1 MRFSSGYARWLAIGP
16 ILALAL
22 AVPTAS
28 SAATGAP
35 HWIATIQAAP
45 TDLHPGDNR
54 DFYEIV
60 AANDGPTPTSG
71 PITVTDILPAGFTV
85 NGTETAPNGFELN
98 GMSAINEFVRVGFTK
113 TEEEPFTGGCEQ
125 ASQGEVVTVT
135 CTTNTSVPSGR
146 GMIVNINVNVPAGE
160 SASSVTDVAAVEGG
174 GAESVHS
181 EVRSPVTG
189 WWEPV
194 PFGASQVSEATGAE
208 GVDTQATS
216 HPWEFTTLMTF
227 NVGSV
232 DATEHCNE
240 ITTLSCAEVSAEAK
254 NIEVALPAGMYGNP
268 TAVPYCKQTEFEEHK
283 PFGCPAASQVGGIYL
298 YFYTEGTAIQY
309 APLYN
314 IKPPTGQPAELG
326 FTVSSLAHIPMF
338 FHVRSDGDYGLTA
351 DLSNINQ
358 FDPVRV
364 ARVSIWGEPSDEGH
378 FAQRQSGTT
387 PGCGLG
393 HPGCPSGVPSPKPF
407 LSLPSDCAAG
417 ATTIA
422 VDGDSWQEP
431 GLTRLTESAFPAMTG
446 CEALAFNP
454 AISVS
459 SSTPQAGAP
468 AGYTVHLKVPQNE
481 EPETLG
487 TPPVRNVEVALPQ
500 GTVISSAAANGLTA
514 CGEAE
519 FQKASQA
526 KGTCPGSSK
535 IGAVTVTTPLLAEP
549 LTGSMF
555 VAAPECSPCEPK
567 QAVAGQLVHL
577 YLEARGSGVAIKLAG
592 HTRIDQSTGQLT
604 TVFADNPQLPFSELT
619 VVLEEGA
626 SAPLVNPS
634 TCGSAIATAAL
645 TPWSSSAATSIM
657 SPPIAIAGCTA
668 PTFAP
673 SLIAGATSATA
684 GAFTGFHVTLAREDT
699 DQPFGRINVTTPPGL
714 LGLLKEVPECGAA
727 QASDG
732 TCPESSLIG
741 TGFIVSGPG
750 SKPLTLGGT
759 KAYLTGPYAG
769 APFGLS
775 IVTPTQAGPFVLAG
789 NTGHGSEVVRAAI
802 SVDPHTARVTVTSD
816 PLPQALDGIPVQ
828 LRRIDLD
835 INRPGFMFNPTD
847 CNPTAVNSVIIDAAS
862 KSASVSYPFQTHDCS
877 LLPFNPT
884 FKVSTAGHA
893 SKANG
898 ASLDVKV
905 TSAGGPQS
913 GGGEANIAKVKV
925 NLPLQLPS
933 RLSTLQKACV
943 DSVFEANPGSCPA
956 ASVVGQATAVTPVL
970 AHSLTGPAYLVSH
983 AGAAFPD
990 LEIVL
995 QGEGITLVL
1004 DGNTQ
1009 IKKGITSS
1017 IFRAVP
1023 DAPISS
1029 FDLVLPEGPHS
1040 VLATNLPAK
1049 AKQNLCGQTL
1059 HMPTVITGQNGAVV
1073 RQTTKIAITGCPR
1086 HKTKGKSK
1094 KH

>member
-1 MRFSSGYARWLAIGP
+1 MRFSSGCARWVVLGS

-22 AVPTAS
+22 AMPTAS
-28 SAATGAP
+28 SAVTGLP
-35 HWIATIQAAP
+35 HWIAMIQAAP

-60 AANDGPTPTSG
+60 AMNDGPTSTSG
-71 PITVTDILPAGFTV
+71 PITVTDTLPAGFTV

-98 GMSAINEFVRVGFTK
+98 GMSAINEFVNSGFNR

-125 ASQGEVVTVT
+125 ASQGAVVTVT
-135 CTTNTSVPSGR
+135 CTTNASVPSGR
-146 GMIVNINVNVPAGE
+146 GITVNINVTIPAGE
-160 SASSVTDVAAVEGG
+160 TARGVTNIASVEGG
-174 GAESVHS
+174 GAESVRS

-194 PFGASQVSEATGAE
+194 PFGASMASEVTGAE
-208 GVDTQATS
+208 GVDTQAGS
-216 HPWEFTTLMTF
+216 HPWEFTTLMAF

-240 ITTLSCAEVSAEAK
+240 ITTLSCAEVSTEAK
-254 NIEVALPAGMYGNP
+254 DVEVALPAGMYGNP
-268 TAVPYCKQTEFEEHK
+268 TAVPYCAQSEFERHTY
-283 PFGCPAASQVGGIYL
+283 FGCPAASQVGGIYL
-298 YFYTEGTAIQY
+298 YFYGEGTAIQY
-309 APLYN
+309 APIYN
-314 IKPPTGQPAELG
+314 IEPPKGQPAELG
-326 FTVSSLAHIPMF
+326 FTVSSVAHIPMF

-351 DLSNINQ
+351 DIANINQ
-358 FDPVRV
+358 FDPVRI

-378 FAQRQSGTT
+378 NGQRQSST

-407 LSLPSDCAAG
+407 LTLPSDCAAG
-417 ATTIA
+417 ATTIG

-431 GLTRLTESAFPAMTG
+431 ELKRLTEVGFPGMTG
-446 CEALAFNP
+446 CEALTFNP
-454 AISVS
+454 AIGISA
-459 SSTPQAGAP
+459 STPQAGAP
-468 AGYTVHLKVPQNE
+468 AGYTVHVKVPQRE

-487 TPPVRNVEVALPQ
+487 TPPVRNVEVTLPQ
-500 GTVISSAAANGLTA
+500 GTVISPASANGLTA
-514 CGEAE
+514 CSEAQ
-519 FQKASQA
+519 FQKLSQA
-526 KGTCPGSSK
+526 KGTCPDSSK
-535 IGAVTVTTPLLAEP
+535 VATVTVTTPLLAAP
-549 LTGSMF
+549 LKGSLF
-555 VAAPECSPCEPK
+555 VAGPECSPCGPG
-567 QAVAGQLVHL
+567 QAAAGQLVHL

-592 HTRIDQSTGQLT
+592 HTRINQSTGQLT

-619 VVLEEGA
+619 VVLDQGPSA
-626 SAPLVNPS
+626 SLVNPS
-634 TCGSAIATAAL
+634 ICGPALATAAL
-645 TPWSSSAATSIM
+645 TPWSSSTPTSVTA
-657 SPPIAIAGCTA
+657 PPIAIDGCA
-668 PTFAP
+668 AAAFAP

-699 DQPFGRINVTTPPGL
+699 DQPFGRIKVTTPPGL
-714 LGLLKEVPECGAA
+714 LGLIKEVPQCGAA

-732 TCPESSLIG
+732 TCPDSSLIG

-750 SKPLTLGGT
+750 SKPLTLDGT

-775 IVTPTQAGPFVLAG
+775 IVAPTQAGPFVLAG
-789 NTGHGSEVVRAAI
+789 NTGRGSEVVRAAI
-802 SVDPHTARVTVTSD
+802 SVDPHTAQVTVTSD

-847 CNPTAVNSVIIDAAS
+847 CDPTAVKSVITDAES
-862 KSASVSYPFQTHDCS
+862 KSAAVSYPFQTHDCA
-877 LLPFNPT
+877 LLPFKPT

-905 TSAGGPQS
+905 TSAGGPQP

-956 ASVVGQATAVTPVL
+956 ASVVGKATAVTPLL
-970 AHSLTGPAYLVSH
+970 AHPLTGPAYLVSH

-995 QGEGITLVL
+995 QGEGITLIL

-1017 IFRAVP
+1017 TFRAVP

-1049 AKQNLCGQTL
+1049 AKHNLCGQTL
-1059 HMPTVITGQNGAVV
+1059 SMPTVITGQNGAVI
-1073 RQTTKIAITGCPR
+1073 RQATKIAVTGCP
-1086 HKTKGKSK
+1086 KSKSKGKLK

>member
-1 MRFSSGYARWLAIGP
+1 MRLSSGCASWVALGSV
-16 ILALAL
+16 LALAL

-28 SAATGAP
+28 SAAAGPP

-60 AANDGPTPTSG
+60 AANDGPASTSG
-71 PITVTDILPAGFTV
+71 PITVTDTLPAGVTV
-85 NGTETAPNGFELN
+85 NVNGITATYEGGTPNDPP
-98 GMSAINEFVRVGFTK
+98 
-113 TEEEPFTGGCEQ
+113 EPFQEPCEQ
-125 ASQGEVVTVT
+125 ASEGPVVTVT
-135 CTTNTSVPSGR
+135 CRTGAAVPSGR
-146 GMIVNINVNVPAGE
+146 AVAVNVNVSVPASEAAG
-160 SASSVTDVAAVEGG
+160 SLTDRASIDGG
-174 GAESVHS
+174 GAEAVHS
-181 EVRSPVTG
+181 EITSPVTG

-194 PFGASQVSEATGAE
+194 PFGVSLASESTGAD
-208 GVDTQATS
+208 GVDTQAGS
-216 HPWEFTTLMTF
+216 HPFEFTTLVAF
-227 NVGSV
+227 NVAGVNAELS
-232 DATEHCNE
+232 CNRH
-240 ITTLSCAEVSAEAK
+240 TTLSCAELNREAK
-254 NIEVALPAGMYGNP
+254 DVEVALPAGMYGNP
-268 TAVPYCKQTEFEEHK
+268 TAVPYCAQGEFERHGFEE
-283 PFGCPAASQVGGIYL
+283 CPAATQVGGIYL
-298 YFYTEGTAIQY
+298 YFYGSATAEQY

-314 IKPPTGQPAELG
+314 IEPPAGQPAELG

-338 FHVRSDGDYGLTA
+338 FHVRSNGDYGLTA
-351 DLSNINQ
+351 DLANINQ
-358 FDPVRV
+358 FDPVRM
-364 ARVSIWGEPSDEGH
+364 ARVSIWGEPSDEVHDALRSSPQCEQG
-378 FAQRQSGTT
+378 
-387 PGCGLG
+387 
-393 HPGCPSGVPSPKPF
+393 GCPSGVPSPRPF
-407 LSLPSDCAAG
+407 LTLPSDCAAG
-417 ATTIA
+417 ATTIG
-422 VDGDSWQEP
+422 VNGDSWQEP
-431 GLTRLTESAFPAMTG
+431 ELTHLTEAVFPAMTG

-459 SSTPQAGAP
+459 SSTAQADAP
-468 AGYTVHLKVPQNE
+468 AGYSVHLKVPKRE

-487 TPPVRNVEVALPQ
+487 TPPVRNVEVTLPQ
-500 GTVISSAAANGLTA
+500 GTVISPASANGLTA
-514 CGEAE
+514 CSEAQFE
-519 FQKASQA
+519 KPSQA
-526 KGTCPGSSK
+526 KGTCPDSSK
-535 IGAVTVTTPLLAEP
+535 LGTVTVTTPLLATP

-555 VAAPECSPCEPK
+555 LATPECSPCGSE
-567 QAVAGQLVHL
+567 QAAAGQLVHL

-619 VVLEEGA
+619 VALEEGP
-626 SAPLVNPS
+626 SAALVNPS
-634 TCGSAIATAAL
+634 TCGPALATGEL
-645 TPWSSSAATSIM
+645 TPWSSATATGITA
-657 SPPIAIAGCTA
+657 PPIAIEGCAA
-668 PTFAP
+668 PAFAP
-673 SLIAGATSATA
+673 SLIAGTTSTA
-684 GAFTGFHVTLAREDT
+684 AGSFTGFHVTLAREDA
-699 DQPFGRINVTTPPGL
+699 DQTFGRIAVTTPPGL
-714 LGLLKEVPECGAA
+714 LGLLKEVPQCAAA
-727 QASDG
+727 QAGEG

-741 TGFIVSGPG
+741 TGFVVSGPG
-750 SKPLTLGGT
+750 SQPLTLGGT
-759 KAYLTGPYAG
+759 KVYLTGPYAG

-789 NTGHGSEVVRAAI
+789 NTGRGSEVVRAAI
-802 SVDPHTARVTVTSD
+802 SVDPHTAQVTVTSD

-835 INRPGFMFNPTD
+835 ITRPGFMFNPTD
-847 CNPTAVNSVIIDAAS
+847 CNPMAVNGVITDAAS
-862 KSASVSYPFQTHDCS
+862 KSAAVSYPFQTQDCA
-877 LLPFNPT
+877 LLPFKPI

-905 TSAGGPQS
+905 TSAGGPQA

-943 DSVFEANPGSCPA
+943 DSVFEANPGSCPG

-995 QGEGITLVL
+995 QGEGITLIL

-1017 IFRAVP
+1017 VFRAVP

-1059 HMPTVITGQNGAVV
+1059 NMPTVITGQNGAVV
-1073 RQTTKIAITGCPR
+1073 RQTTKIAITGCPK
-1086 HKTKGKSK
+1086 HKSKTKLKQ
-1094 KH
+1094 H